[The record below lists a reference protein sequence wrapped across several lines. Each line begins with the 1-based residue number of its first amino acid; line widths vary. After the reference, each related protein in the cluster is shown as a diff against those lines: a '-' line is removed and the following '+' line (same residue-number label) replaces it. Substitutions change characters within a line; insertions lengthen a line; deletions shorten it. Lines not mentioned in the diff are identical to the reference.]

1 MSYEP
6 SAFDLAAAV
15 VRRSGD
21 PNELLGYLATKFQ
34 AALPGQVRVERG
46 GFLGRGPVRSVEVA
60 LGEYRYTIEVE
71 RNLLQARRAKT
82 VRGVVIAH
90 EDLTVDHWV
99 RELTQELQALAEQSE
114 LYGEA
119 IKRLALG

>member
-21 PNELLGYLATKFQ
+21 PVELLGYLAVKLQ
-34 AALPGQVRVERG
+34 SALPNQTRIERG
-46 GFLGRGPVRSVEVA
+46 GFLGRGPVRLIDVA
-60 LGEYRYTIEVE
+60 LGDYRYTIEIQ
-71 RNLLQARRAKT
+71 RNMLQTRRAKT
-82 VRGVVIAH
+82 VRGVEIAH

-99 RELTQELQALAEQSE
+99 RELTTDLQALAEQSDM
-114 LYGEA
+114 YGEA
-119 IKRLALG
+119 IRRLSLG

>member
-21 PNELLGYLATKFQ
+21 PNELLGYLATKFE
-34 AALPGQVRVERG
+34 AALPGQMRVERG
-46 GFLGRGPVRSVEVA
+46 GFLGRGPVRLVEVA
-60 LGEYRYTIEVE
+60 LGDYRYSIETQ
-71 RNLLQARRAKT
+71 RNMLQARRAKT
-82 VRGVVIAH
+82 VRGVEISH

-99 RELTQELQALAEQSE
+99 HELTLELQTLAEQSE

-119 IKRLALG
+119 IRRLALG

>member
-15 VRRSGD
+15 VRRAGD

-46 GFLGRGPVRSVEVA
+46 GFLGRGPVRLVDVA
-60 LGEYRYTIEVE
+60 LGDYRYGMEIQ
-71 RNLLQARRAKT
+71 RNMLQARRAKT
-82 VRGVVIAH
+82 VRGVEIAH
-90 EDLTVDHWV
+90 RGPDHRPLGAGLRGGSW
-99 RELTQELQALAEQSE
+99 RRWPSGANSTA
-114 LYGEA
+114 
-119 IKRLALG
+119 RLLGVWR

>member
-60 LGEYRYTIEVE
+60 LGEYRYTIEVQ

>member
-34 AALPGQVRVERG
+34 AALPGQMRVERG
-46 GFLGRGPVRSVEVA
+46 GFLGRGPVRLVEVA
-60 LGEYRYTIEVE
+60 LGEYRYTIEVQ
-71 RNLLQARRAKT
+71 RNMLQARRAKT

-99 RELTQELQALAEQSE
+99 RELTQELQVLAEQSE
-114 LYGEA
+114 IYGEA